1 MGILTKE
8 VFSVTRVRTKILLP
22 LIIMLIMSLIGFSIN
37 FIMID
42 KIFDDGAVINVA
54 GRQRMLT
61 QRMSKDAMM
70 VYAGVSKDAALKE
83 MRLARD
89 LFEVSL
95 NALINGGTTYADL
108 GMTKKTE
115 PLPPASGAPLQQLK
129 KVKSLWEPFKE
140 AVDRVEKSHGA
151 DKEAIQYIA
160 DNNNTLLAE
169 MNKAVGLFQKAYES
183 KLHTINNIS
192 LAVLITNLVIIA
204 IFFFYFEKQIV
215 KPLKKLE
222 EAMKDLA
229 QGDAD
234 LTRRL
239 PVIGKDE
246 IANISEYFNEFM
258 ERLQELIKSFV
269 GAIEQGYAYME
280 EFHAEI
286 TSLDQ
291 ASKFI
296 EEITDEITASISDM
310 SINMEQIS
318 DNVKQVADSA
328 IVVAESATELSSHM
342 NGVVME
348 IEEGNQVVADAQ
360 DKVSVVTQKAET
372 MMQKT
377 DELER
382 AVSAIGDIIDVIS
395 SIAEQTNL
403 LALNAAIEAARAG
416 EAGRGF
422 AVVADEIRKLA
433 EETQKST
440 EEIGAQL
447 KHIINAT
454 KETAGFSREV
464 GEAIES
470 VGESMNRIVDIFSSI
485 LEHVQGVTQRTEDLA
500 AVAEEQSATAEEI
513 SAGVESVSHNIEAIA
528 KHMEEINEKIN
539 SFASDVRGIAQKE
552 NLIKEIFDNLANKAA
567 MFKI

>member
-1 MGILTKE
+1 
-8 VFSVTRVRTKILLP
+8 VTRVRTKILMP
-22 LIIMLIMSLIGFSIN
+22 LIIMLVMSIIGFAFN
-37 FIMID
+37 AYMID

-61 QRMSKDAMM
+61 QRMAKNAMM
-70 VYAGVSKDAALKE
+70 VYASVNKDNALKE
-83 MRLARD
+83 MALARD
-89 LFEVSL
+89 LFDVSL
-95 NALINGGTTYADL
+95 KALIEGGQTYADL
-108 GMTKKTE
+108 GMTQKTA

-129 KVKSLWEPFKE
+129 KVQSLWEPFKA
-140 AVDRVEKSHGA
+140 AVNKVAESQGA
-151 DKEAIQYIA
+151 NKEAIQYIA
-160 DNNNTLLAE
+160 DHNNELLAE
-169 MNKAVGLFQKAYES
+169 MNKAVGLFQDAYET
-183 KLHTINNIS
+183 KLHTINDIS
-192 LAVLITNLVIIA
+192 LGILIINII
-204 IFFFYFEKQIV
+204 IIGLFFFYFEVQITR
-215 KPLKKLE
+215 PLRQLE
-222 EAMKDLA
+222 VAMEDLA
-229 QGDAD
+229 EGEAD

-239 PVIGKDE
+239 PAVSKDE
-246 IANISEYFNEFM
+246 IGRISLYFNKFM
-258 ERLQELIKSFV
+258 DRLQNLIKSFV
-269 GAIEQGYAYME
+269 EAVEQGYAYME

-286 TSLDQ
+286 TSLEE

-296 EEITDEITASISDM
+296 EEVTDEITASISDM

-348 IEEGNQVVADAQ
+348 VEEGNQVVEDAQ
-360 DKVSVVTQKAET
+360 GKVTIVTEKAQT
-372 MMQKT
+372 MMEKT
-377 DELER
+377 DALEKS
-382 AVSAIGDIIDVIS
+382 VNAIGDIIDVIS

-433 EETQKST
+433 EETQRST
-440 EEIGAQL
+440 EEIGAKL
-447 KHIINAT
+447 KEIISAT

-464 GEAIES
+464 GEAIQS
-470 VGESMNRIVDIFSSI
+470 VGESMNRIVDIFGSI

-513 SAGVESVSHNIEAIA
+513 SAGVEVVSQNIESIA

-539 SFASDVRGIAQKE
+539 SFASDVRGLAQKE
-552 NLIKEIFDNLANKAA
+552 NLIKEIFDDLANKASQ
-567 MFKI
+567 FNV

>member
-1 MGILTKE
+1 M
-8 VFSVTRVRTKILLP
+8 TRVRTKILLP
-22 LIIMLIMSLIGFSIN
+22 LIIMLIMSIIGFSIN
-37 FIMID
+37 FIMVG

-83 MRLARD
+83 MKLARD
-89 LFEVSL
+89 LFDVSL
-95 NALINGGTTYADL
+95 NALINGGPTYADL
-108 GMTKKTE
+108 GMTEKTP
-115 PLPPASGAPLQQLK
+115 PLPPASGAPLEQLK
-129 KVKSLWEPFKE
+129 KVKNLWEPFKE
-140 AVDRVEKSHGA
+140 AVDRVEQSGGT

-169 MNKAVGLFQKAYES
+169 MNKAVGLFQSAYEA
-183 KLHTINNIS
+183 KLHTINNVS
-192 LAVLITNLVIIA
+192 LAVLIINLVIIA

-229 QGDAD
+229 EGEAD

-239 PVIGKDE
+239 PVMGKDE
-246 IANISEYFNEFM
+246 IARISQYFNEFM
-258 ERLQELIKSFV
+258 GRLQELIKSFV

-286 TSLDQ
+286 TSIES
-291 ASKFI
+291 ASKFV
-296 EEITDEITASISDM
+296 EEITDQITASISDM

-348 IEEGNQVVADAQ
+348 VEEGNQVVADAQ
-360 DKVSVVTQKAET
+360 DKVSVVTQKAEI

-447 KHIINAT
+447 KEIITAT

-470 VGESMNRIVDIFSSI
+470 VGDSMRKIVNIFTSI

-513 SAGVESVSHNIEAIA
+513 SAGVDMVSQNIESIA

-539 SFASDVRGIAQKE
+539 SFASDVRGLAQKE
-552 NLIKEIFDNLANKAA
+552 NLIKEIFDDLANRASLFRA
-567 MFKI
+567 

>member
-1 MGILTKE
+1 M
-8 VFSVTRVRTKILLP
+8 TRVRTKILMP
-22 LIIMLIMSLIGFSIN
+22 LIIMLVMSIIGFAFN
-37 FIMID
+37 AYMID

-61 QRMSKDAMM
+61 QRMAKNAMM
-70 VYAGVSKDAALKE
+70 VYASVNKDNALKE
-83 MRLARD
+83 LALARD
-89 LFEVSL
+89 LFDVSL
-95 NALINGGTTYADL
+95 KALIEGGQTYADL
-108 GMTKKTE
+108 DMTQKTA

-129 KVKSLWEPFKE
+129 KVQSLWEPFKA
-140 AVDRVEKSHGA
+140 AVNKVEESQGA

-160 DNNNTLLAE
+160 DHNNELLAE
-169 MNKAVGLFQKAYES
+169 MNKAVGLFQDAYEA
-183 KLHTINNIS
+183 KLHTINDIS
-192 LAVLITNLVIIA
+192 LGILLINII
-204 IFFFYFEKQIV
+204 IIGLFFFYFEVQITR
-215 KPLKKLE
+215 PLRQLE
-222 EAMKDLA
+222 AAMEDLA
-229 QGDAD
+229 EGEAD

-239 PVIGKDE
+239 PAVSKDE
-246 IANISEYFNEFM
+246 IGRISLYFNKFM
-258 ERLQELIKSFV
+258 DRLQNLIKSFV
-269 GAIEQGYAYME
+269 EAVEQGYAYME

-286 TSLDQ
+286 TSLEE

-296 EEITDEITASISDM
+296 EEVTDEITASISDM

-348 IEEGNQVVADAQ
+348 VEEGNQVVEDAQ
-360 DKVSVVTQKAET
+360 GKVTIVTEKAQT
-372 MMQKT
+372 MMEKT
-377 DELER
+377 DALEKS
-382 AVSAIGDIIDVIS
+382 VNAIGDIIDVIS

-433 EETQKST
+433 EETQRST
-440 EEIGAQL
+440 EEIGAKL
-447 KHIINAT
+447 KEIISAT

-464 GEAIES
+464 GEAIQS
-470 VGESMNRIVDIFSSI
+470 VGESMNRIVDIFGSI

-513 SAGVESVSHNIEAIA
+513 SAGVEVVSQNIESIA

-539 SFASDVRGIAQKE
+539 SFASDVRGLAQKE
-552 NLIKEIFDNLANKAA
+552 NLIKEIFDDLANKASQ
-567 MFKI
+567 FNV